1 MPTLKDG
8 SDFEFVCNQA
18 DYFSPPKTIPAPH
31 LDRSPPSEVN
41 IITCA
46 SPQNTMTKGD
56 SASERM
62 QEDQQLMQKL
72 GIYPVYQ
79 DEAFP
84 VHLSHTFEQ
93 VKEFRRFG
101 YLTYTTDASWESPH
115 HLVWR
120 KETKS
125 RAKRIADTAA
135 KLKEEGVNEM
145 EWRLRIEELV
155 LFRFR
160 VEIEW

>member
-1 MPTLKDG
+1 
-8 SDFEFVCNQA
+8 
-18 DYFSPPKTIPAPH
+18 
-31 LDRSPPSEVN
+31 
-41 IITCA
+41 
-46 SPQNTMTKGD
+46 MTKAD

-72 GIYPVYQ
+72 GIYPVCQ

-84 VHLSHTFEQ
+84 VHLSHTLEQ

-120 KETKS
+120 KETRC

-135 KLKEEGVNEM
+135 NLKEETVNEM
-145 EWRLRIEELV
+145 EWRLRTEELV
-155 LFRFR
+155 LFLFR

>member
-1 MPTLKDG
+1 
-8 SDFEFVCNQA
+8 
-18 DYFSPPKTIPAPH
+18 
-31 LDRSPPSEVN
+31 
-41 IITCA
+41 
-46 SPQNTMTKGD
+46 MTKGE

-62 QEDQQLMQKL
+62 QEDQLLMGKL

-93 VKEFRRFG
+93 VKEFRKLE
-101 YLTYTTDASWESPH
+101 YLTYTTDASWQSPD

-135 KLKEEGVNEM
+135 KLKEETVNEM

>member
-1 MPTLKDG
+1 
-8 SDFEFVCNQA
+8 
-18 DYFSPPKTIPAPH
+18 
-31 LDRSPPSEVN
+31 
-41 IITCA
+41 
-46 SPQNTMTKGD
+46 MTKGD

-72 GIYPVYQ
+72 GIYPIYQ

-93 VKEFRRFG
+93 IKEFRKFG
-101 YLTYTTDASWESPH
+101 YLTYTTDASESPH

-120 KETKS
+120 KETKC

-135 KLKEEGVNEM
+135 KLKEETVNEM

>member
-1 MPTLKDG
+1 
-8 SDFEFVCNQA
+8 
-18 DYFSPPKTIPAPH
+18 
-31 LDRSPPSEVN
+31 
-41 IITCA
+41 
-46 SPQNTMTKGD
+46 MTKKD

-72 GIYPVYQ
+72 GICPVYQ

-84 VHLSHTFEQ
+84 VHLSDTFEQ
-93 VKEFRRFG
+93 VREFKKFE
-101 YLTYTTDASWESPH
+101 YLTYTTDGSWKSPH

-135 KLKEEGVNEM
+135 KLKEEIVNEM

-160 VEIEW
+160 VEIEWSV

>member
-1 MPTLKDG
+1 
-8 SDFEFVCNQA
+8 
-18 DYFSPPKTIPAPH
+18 
-31 LDRSPPSEVN
+31 
-41 IITCA
+41 
-46 SPQNTMTKGD
+46 MTKGGN
-56 SASERM
+56 AWERM
-62 QEDQQLMQKL
+62 QEDQQMMQKL
-72 GIYPVYQ
+72 GIYLIYQ

-93 VKEFRRFG
+93 VKEIRRFE
-101 YLTYTTDASWESPH
+101 YLTYTTDASCESPN

-120 KETKS
+120 KETKC

-135 KLKEEGVNEM
+135 KLKEEIVNEM

-160 VEIEW
+160 VESEW